1 MKNTWGRAWLGMM
14 GLCASLTALAQE
26 GPADFSVRLPLVV
39 SGEGPWYRL
48 ELPLAVQLSARQSDL
63 RDVRVFDA
71 AGQPQAFA
79 LLRESAQR
87 VQNRALDPVK
97 AFPLTGQGDA
107 TPPTSSVRVQAA
119 GNGTLIEVSPVAA
132 DAALRGWLLDASA
145 IKAPLQQLHLDWS
158 GEREG
163 FQRFSIEAS
172 DDLQHWRSWGEGQVA
187 RLSFAGERVEQRE
200 VALPGQSA
208 RYLRLLW
215 PAGQVPPATLS
226 AQLASASPSTLP
238 APLVWSEPLAGSADG
253 NGEYTWQLP
262 GALALEQARIEL
274 AQANSL
280 APVTLSGRSE
290 NSQGWRVLGQG
301 VLYRLTQ
308 NDREVVQDR
317 LYLPGQAV
325 RQLKLQV
332 DERGGG
338 LGHDAPRLS
347 VAVRASQLIFLA
359 RGEGPYSLALGNATA
374 TAANLPLSTLIP
386 DYQPQRLEALGQAR
400 LAPGAVVPS
409 TGAAAPG
416 PGIDW
421 KRIGLWAVLLLGVL
435 ALGGMAVS
443 LLRQSKTQP

>member
-14 GLCASLTALAQE
+14 GLCASLMVMAQDS
-26 GPADFSVRLPLVV
+26 PADFSVRLPLVV
-39 SGEGPWYRL
+39 SGAGPWYRL

-107 TPPTSSVRVQAA
+107 PPASSVRIQAA
-119 GNGTLIEVSPVAA
+119 GNGTLIEVSPGAA

-145 IKAPLQQLHLDWS
+145 IKAPLHQLHLDWS

-215 PAGQVPPATLS
+215 PAGQVPPTTLS

-238 APLVWSEPLAGSADG
+238 APLAWSEPLAGSAGD

-262 GALALEQARIEL
+262 GVLALEQVRIEL
-274 AQANSL
+274 TQANSL

-290 NSQGWRVLGQG
+290 NNQGWRVLGQG
-301 VLYRLTQ
+301 LLYRLTQ
-308 NDREVVQDR
+308 SEREVVQDR

-332 DERGGG
+332 DGRGGG
-338 LGHDAPRLS
+338 LGRDAPRLS

-374 TAANLPLSTLIP
+374 VAANLPLSTLIP

-400 LAPGAVVPS
+400 LDPGAVVPA

-435 ALGGMAVS
+435 ALGGMAIS
-443 LLRQSKTQP
+443 LLRQSNAQP